1 MKLEDA
7 IRNVLRPQDDGNW
20 DFAVDGDAVNGALGL
35 SDPCVYPDELNARL
49 KAYPIAVWTCTDT
62 EVGLYAIWL
71 DGKPVGSMSR
81 RYRRFAFDVRWLSK
95 HDADHVRSVIASY
108 ATTDHEIA
116 LVGDMDI
123 GEDFAVDHPEQAH
136 SDDGTVGGRPAR
148 ALVWY
153 GLGRSTPKQH
163 RRADRSHVQGIGVD
177 DARRN
182 HVLVR
187 IDGKERIVP
196 ISDFRLPFRLQR
208 FEPNARIVVEHDI
221 HAGKKGFVMRPSDD
235 PRRPATWLI
244 EFDGRT
250 PEMREFEGRTWI
262 REDEM
267 RIDVGQR

>member
-7 IRNVLRPQDDGNW
+7 IRNVLRPQVDSAW
-20 DFAVDGDAVNGALGL
+20 DFAVDGDAINGALAL
-35 SDPCVYPDELNARL
+35 SEPYVYPDELNERL

-81 RYRRFAFDVRWLSK
+81 RYRRSAFDVRWLSK
-95 HDADHVRSVIASY
+95 RDADRVRSVVASY
-108 ATTDHEIA
+108 ATPDHEIA
-116 LVGDMDI
+116 LVGDTDI

-153 GLGRSTPKQH
+153 GLGRSTPKEH
-163 RRADRSHVQGIGVD
+163 RRADRSHVQGVGVD
-177 DARRN
+177 DERQD

-187 IDGKERIVP
+187 VDGEERVVP
-196 ISDFRLPFRLQR
+196 FHEFRLPFRLQR
-208 FEPNARIVVEHDI
+208 FEPNARIVVEEGI
-221 HAGKKGFVMRPSDD
+221 HEGKKGFIMSRSGD
-235 PRRPATWLI
+235 PRSPTNWLV

-250 PEMREFEGRTWI
+250 PEMRDFEGRTWI
-262 REDEM
+262 LESEM
-267 RIDVGQR
+267 RIDAKQR